1 MSEEKI
7 VSLTEQGNYGLGAN
21 VISED
26 EKKKVEEELNKSRGT
41 KNSPLD
47 RPVISQAVLN
57 NIIV

>member
-26 EKKKVEEELNKSRGT
+26 EKRKVEEELNKNRVS
-41 KNSPLD
+41 KKSPLNS
-47 RPVISQAVLN
+47 PVISQAVIN
-57 NIIV
+57 NVIF